1 MLTASVSH
9 CEPGFSEGLLYLTP
23 ILIVLQ
29 FPLDGYKH
37 HKIPQTTHNLL
48 HTSLSNFL
56 SPCLEK
62 EFSTDTITNIIRCK
76 LKCTVTL
83 INTINLR
90 ITMFLVQPF
99 LLLVDL
105 HTIIYT
111 LVSFMLQPC
120 IASRYFSIIDVSLK
134 QTF

>member
-1 MLTASVSH
+1 MATNIKR
-9 CEPGFSEGLLYLTP
+9 F
-23 ILIVLQ
+23 
-29 FPLDGYKH
+29 
-37 HKIPQTTHNLL
+37 HKLHINLL

-83 INTINLR
+83 INTINLH

-111 LVSFMLQPC
+111 LVSFKLQPC
-120 IASRYFSIIDVSLK
+120 IVSRYFSIIDVSLK
-134 QTF
+134 EHFNQCECLLSNMKIPATKQKYQ

>member
-1 MLTASVSH
+1 MLTAPVSY

-23 ILIVLQ
+23 ILTVLQ
-29 FPLDGYKH
+29 FPLDGYKF
-37 HKIPQTTHNLL
+37 HKLHINLL

-90 ITMFLVQPF
+90 IIMFLVQPF
-99 LLLVDL
+99 LLLADL

-111 LVSFMLQPC
+111 LVFKLQPC